1 MCARSQENSKV
12 RLNPEGSKCSE
23 FEGVLHLGRPFL
35 VPLALTRPQW
45 TLILLSILTREAQSR
60 RERGVMGWSEEG
72 RLSLPFVF
80 LLLTVPRASHGHSSR
95 VPSSACDP
103 NRDV

>member
-12 RLNPEGSKCSE
+12 RLNPARSKWSE
-23 FEGVLHLGRPFL
+23 FEGVFHVGRPFL

-45 TLILLSILTREAQSR
+45 SLIPLSVLTREAQSWG
-60 RERGVMGWSEEG
+60 ERGVMGWSEEG

-80 LLLTVPRASHGHSSR
+80 LLLIVPHASLGHSSR
-95 VPSSACDP
+95 VPSAAYDP
-103 NRDV
+103 NRDD